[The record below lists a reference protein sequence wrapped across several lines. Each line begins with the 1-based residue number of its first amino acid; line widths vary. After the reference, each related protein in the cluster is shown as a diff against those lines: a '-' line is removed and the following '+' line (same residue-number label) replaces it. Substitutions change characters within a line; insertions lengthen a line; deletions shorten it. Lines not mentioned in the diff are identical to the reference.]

1 MGEPAIEYTDQEIQ
15 SLNEW
20 VGYLSYK
27 PCFLLNSLLKCHQ
40 KIIMLNTGNQA
51 GKNDAIAKHY
61 VMRLLGQHPIE
72 KKNMRPDTAIRT
84 LRFAAQTL
92 PMEPDGQGE
101 VRNTVYPALKRR
113 LPPGMI
119 KKDVTI
125 RKPVMILYDPQGG
138 PDIVVEFVSY
148 GQQTQSQ
155 AGVQRW
161 SVYLDEQAPHDF
173 FQEQL
178 PRLLASGGDLVI
190 GLTPLEGV
198 TYLYEE
204 VYQRA
209 EVMYSSNRL
218 IEYMKET
225 HDKDLL
231 PVEVYDRT
239 SGIAIIRCATDD
251 NPTFT
256 KSQVDETMNQ
266 YDNEA
271 DYEVRRYG
279 IFHQISGVIFK
290 EYDPKIHFI
299 NQSTYFPEGMP
310 HEWLHAR
317 GIDFH
322 EHTNWACSWI
332 CLSKWNEAFVYN
344 EYNPSPD
351 RMVTMDICR
360 QVAHQS
366 LDYKYILNL
375 IDPWAVKKQLNTGL
389 TPLDDMNRYFSE
401 FKHEGIGTGGYWM
414 PWDTKSA
421 RGRDVI
427 KERLKNARL
436 VGRPFNNRVVDKT
449 GRESHLPTIWI
460 MNNCIKTDYMMR
472 NWRWEEWADRDAY
485 MTKDEK
491 NKPQDRNSHFPVTL
505 ECIFKHPGFSIGRF
519 GAAILPHRASGYERV
534 MHGRA

>member
-1 MGEPAIEYTDQEIQ
+1 LTEPALNYTDQEIQ
-15 SLNEW
+15 VMNDW

-27 PCFLLNSLLKCHQ
+27 PCFLLNSLLKCSQ

-61 VMRLLGQHPIE
+61 VMRLLGKHPIE
-72 KKNMRPDTAIRT
+72 KKNMRPNTAIRV

-125 RKPVMILYDPQGG
+125 RKPVMTLYDPQGG

-161 SVYLDEQAPHDF
+161 SVYLDETAPHDF

-178 PRLLASGGDLVI
+178 PRLLASGGDMVI

-198 TYLYEE
+198 TYLFEE

-209 EVMYSSNRL
+209 EIVYTSDSVIR
-218 IEYMKET
+218 YMKET
-225 HDKDLL
+225 HDKDIL
-231 PVEVYDRT
+231 PIEVHDRNT
-239 SGIAIIRCATDD
+239 GIAIIRCSTDD

-271 DYEVRRYG
+271 DYEIRRYG
-279 IFHQISGVIFK
+279 IFHQVSGAIYK
-290 EYDPKIHFI
+290 EYDPKIHYI
-299 NQSTYFPEGMP
+299 SQSKYFPDGVP
-310 HEWLHAR
+310 HDWLHSR

-322 EHTNWACSWI
+322 EHTNWACGWVA
-332 CLSKWNEAFVYN
+332 LSKWNEAFVY
-344 EYNPSPD
+344 
-351 RMVTMDICR
+351 R
-360 QVAHQS
+360 
-366 LDYKYILNL
+366 
-375 IDPWAVKKQLNTGL
+375 
-389 TPLDDMNRYFSE
+389 
-401 FKHEGIGTGGYWM
+401 
-414 PWDTKSA
+414 
-421 RGRDVI
+421 
-427 KERLKNARL
+427 
-436 VGRPFNNRVVDKT
+436 
-449 GRESHLPTIWI
+449 
-460 MNNCIKTDYMMR
+460 
-472 NWRWEEWADRDAY
+472 
-485 MTKDEK
+485 
-491 NKPQDRNSHFPVTL
+491 
-505 ECIFKHPGFSIGRF
+505 
-519 GAAILPHRASGYERV
+519 
-534 MHGRA
+534 